1 LGRQALDTTFTNLV
15 AGPEGTWRVDLAHP
29 RTGRGVTLWADAKAY
44 QWLQVFT
51 GDSLPLPSRRV
62 SGIAVEPM
70 TCPPNAFNSG
80 DDLLVLEPGQEFAA
94 PWGIAPG

>member
-1 LGRQALDTTFTNLV
+1 VTV
-15 AGPEGTWRVDLAHP
+15 AYPH
-29 RTGRGVTLWADAKAY
+29 TGRLVTLWADASAY

-51 GDSLPLPSRRV
+51 GDSLPLASRRT

-70 TCPPNAFNSG
+70 TCPPDAFSSG

-94 PWGIAPG
+94 PWGITPG